1 MGTFPVPST
10 VLAARYA
17 VKETAGLLTLR
28 NFRAVWAG
36 QTVNR

>member
-1 MGTFPVPST
+1 MGTFHVPST
-10 VLAARYA
+10 VLAAGYA